1 MELLRNSKVG
11 TKLNI
16 LINSKVGTKLNI
28 LITISSIACIVLSL
42 IGFWGLERGKST
54 SSNMYEDNLLPIEW
68 IGIVES
74 NFYHVNMNFMEIMVS
89 KDEKRMNELIR
100 EMDGIRQE
108 NDYLLKQFE
117 AKVISTKEKELYNTF
132 YETFNK
138 LRTQM
143 KKAQELGKSN
153 NEEAYAYYLKEIE
166 PNMQKSIKS
175 IRELILYNSNNAEL
189 LQKENNNSAQNT
201 MIMFVSIS
209 LLAILII
216 ILIGYIIKLTIRKPL
231 VLLQNDM
238 EKVAAGDLTT
248 RTPYKAN
255 NELGHIVQS
264 FNSMLDNLQQLIA
277 NVKMTTQEV
286 ISTTEGVLQDTNRAS
301 SISNEVVQTVL
312 EVKTKIEGQVT
323 SIQESSSS
331 MEEITTGVQT
341 VAESS
346 AVVAEVAVTT
356 TERINIGSEVINHS
370 ILQMNS
376 VHDVVEE
383 TSKVINKL
391 VTRTQQIDTALA
403 AITNIAEQTNL
414 LALNAAIEAARAG
427 ENGKGFAVV
436 AAEVRDLAE
445 QSKESAKEVNHLI
458 KSIQQDTQDTVNVM
472 RKGQQKAVEGKEA
485 AHKANQTFLSI
496 MRDIDKITSQIQE
509 VSAATEEMSAG
520 TEEVNASLSLVSET
534 ATDVKKETLQTVKSI
549 QSQAVSIEQIS
560 IQSNKMKE
568 KVEELTELVSKFNIT
583 E

>member
-1 MELLRNSKVG
+1 MELLRNSK
-11 TKLNI
+11 I
-16 LINSKVGTKLNI
+16 GTKLNI

-74 NFYHVNMNFMEIMVS
+74 NFYHVNMNFMEIMLS

-100 EMDGIRQE
+100 EMDGIRKE
-108 NDYLLKQFE
+108 NDHLLKQFE
-117 AKVISTKEKELYNTF
+117 AKLISTKENELYNTF
-132 YETFNK
+132 HETFNE

-209 LLAILII
+209 ILAILII
-216 ILIGYIIKLTIRKPL
+216 ILIGYVIKLTIRKPL
-231 VLLQNDM
+231 ALLQNDM

-286 ISTTEGVLQDTNRAS
+286 IFTTEGVLQDTNRAS

-458 KSIQQDTQDTVNVM
+458 KSIQKDTQDTVNVM
-472 RKGQQKAVEGKEA
+472 QKGQQKAVEGKEA
-485 AHKANQTFLSI
+485 AYKANQTFLSI
-496 MRDIDKITSQIQE
+496 MRDIDKITGQIQE

-534 ATDVKKETLQTVKSI
+534 ATDVKKETLQTVNSI

-583 E
+583 EQKE

>member
-1 MELLRNSKVG
+1 MENVKLEVLRNSKVG

-16 LINSKVGTKLNI
+16 LIA
-28 LITISSIACIVLSL
+28 ISSIACIVLSL
-42 IGFWGLERGKST
+42 IGFLGLERGKST

-74 NFYHVNMNFMEIMVS
+74 NFYHVNMNFMEIMLS

-100 EMDGIRQE
+100 EMDGIRKE
-108 NDYLLKQFE
+108 NDHLLKQFE

-132 YETFNK
+132 HETFNE

-143 KKAQELGKSN
+143 RKAQELGKSN

-166 PNMQKSIKS
+166 PNMQKSIQS
-175 IRELILYNSNNAEL
+175 IRELISYNSNDAEL
-189 LQKENNNSAQNT
+189 LQKENNNGAQNT

-209 LLAILII
+209 ILAILII
-216 ILIGYIIKLTIRKPL
+216 LFIGYIIKLTIRKPL
-231 VLLQNDM
+231 ALLQNDM

-301 SISNEVVQTVL
+301 IISNEVVQTVL

-356 TERINIGSEVINHS
+356 TEQINIGSEVINHS

-445 QSKESAKEVNHLI
+445 QSKESANEVNHLI

-472 RKGQQKAVEGKEA
+472 QKGQQKAVEGKEA
-485 AHKANQTFLSI
+485 AYKANQTFLSI
-496 MRDIDKITSQIQE
+496 MKDIDKITGQIQE

>member
-1 MELLRNSKVG
+1 MELLR
-11 TKLNI
+11 
-16 LINSKVGTKLNI
+16 NSKVGTKLNI

-68 IGIVES
+68 IGIVDS

-108 NDYLLKQFE
+108 NDHLLKQFE

-132 YETFNK
+132 YETFNE

-201 MIMFVSIS
+201 MIMFISIS

-458 KSIQQDTQDTVNVM
+458 KSIQKDTKDTVNVM
-472 RKGQQKAVEGKEA
+472 QKGQQKAVEGKEA
-485 AHKANQTFLSI
+485 AYKANQTFLSI

-534 ATDVKKETLQTVKSI
+534 ATDVKKETLQTVNSI

-583 E
+583 EQKG

>member
-1 MELLRNSKVG
+1 MY
-11 TKLNI
+11 
-16 LINSKVGTKLNI
+16 
-28 LITISSIACIVLSL
+28 SIIL

-89 KDEKRMNELIR
+89 KDEKRMNELIT

-286 ISTTEGVLQDTNRAS
+286 ISTTESVLQDTNRAS

-391 VTRTQQIDTALA
+391 VTHTQQIDTALA

>member
-1 MELLRNSKVG
+1 MELLR
-11 TKLNI
+11 
-16 LINSKVGTKLNI
+16 NSKVGTKLNI

-108 NDYLLKQFE
+108 NDHLLKQFE

-132 YETFNK
+132 YETFNE

-391 VTRTQQIDTALA
+391 VTHTQQIDTALA

>member
-1 MELLRNSKVG
+1 MENLKLELLRNSKVG

-16 LINSKVGTKLNI
+16 LIA
-28 LITISSIACIVLSL
+28 ISSIACIVLSL
-42 IGFWGLERGKST
+42 IGFLGLERGKNT

-74 NFYHVNMNFMEIMVS
+74 NFYHVNMNFMEIMLS

-100 EMDGIRQE
+100 EMDGIRKE
-108 NDYLLKQFE
+108 NDHLLKQFE

-132 YETFNK
+132 HETFNE

-166 PNMQKSIKS
+166 PNMQKSIQS
-175 IRELILYNSNNAEL
+175 IRELIIYNSNDAEL
-189 LQKENNNSAQNT
+189 LQKGNNSGAQNT

-209 LLAILII
+209 ILAILII
-216 ILIGYIIKLTIRKPL
+216 MLIGYIIKLTIRKPL
-231 VLLQNDM
+231 ALLQNDM

-286 ISTTEGVLQDTNRAS
+286 ISSTEGVLQDTKRAS
-301 SISNEVVQTVL
+301 NISAEVVQTVL

-323 SIQESSSS
+323 SVQESSSS

-356 TERINIGSEVINHS
+356 TEQINIGSEVINHS

-458 KSIQQDTQDTVNVM
+458 KSIQQDTKDTVNVM
-472 RKGQQKAVEGKEA
+472 QKGQQKAVEGKEA

-496 MRDIDKITSQIQE
+496 MRDIDKITGQIQE

-534 ATDVKKETLQTVKSI
+534 ATEVKKETLQTVKSI

-583 E
+583 EQKG

>member
-1 MELLRNSKVG
+1 MENVKLELLRNSKVG
-11 TKLNI
+11 AKLNI
-16 LINSKVGTKLNI
+16 LIA
-28 LITISSIACIVLSL
+28 ISSIACIVLSL
-42 IGFWGLERGKST
+42 IGFLGLERGKST
-54 SSNMYEDNLLPIEW
+54 SSNMYEDNLLPIER

-74 NFYHVNMNFMEIMVS
+74 NFYHVNMNFMEIMLS

-100 EMDGIRQE
+100 EMDGIRKE
-108 NDYLLKQFE
+108 NDHLLKLFE

-132 YETFNK
+132 HETFNE

-166 PNMQKSIKS
+166 PNMQKS

-209 LLAILII
+209 ILAILII
-216 ILIGYIIKLTIRKPL
+216 ILIGYIIKMTIRKPL
-231 VLLQNDM
+231 ALLQSDM

-458 KSIQQDTQDTVNVM
+458 KSIQKDTQDTVNVM
-472 RKGQQKAVEGKEA
+472 QKGQQKAVEGKEA

-496 MRDIDKITSQIQE
+496 MRDIDKITGQIQE

-534 ATDVKKETLQTVKSI
+534 ATDVKKETLQTVNSI

-568 KVEELTELVSKFNIT
+568 KVEELKELVSKFNIT

>member
-1 MELLRNSKVG
+1 MELLR
-11 TKLNI
+11 
-16 LINSKVGTKLNI
+16 NSKVGTKLNI

-108 NDYLLKQFE
+108 NDHLLKQFE

-132 YETFNK
+132 YETFNE

-201 MIMFVSIS
+201 MIMFISIS

-458 KSIQQDTQDTVNVM
+458 KSIQKDTQDTVNVM
-472 RKGQQKAVEGKEA
+472 QKGQQKAVEGKEA

-534 ATDVKKETLQTVKSI
+534 ATDVKKETLQTVNSI

-568 KVEELTELVSKFNIT
+568 KVEELRGLVSKFNIT

>member
-1 MELLRNSKVG
+1 MELLR
-11 TKLNI
+11 
-16 LINSKVGTKLNI
+16 NSKVGTKLNI

-68 IGIVES
+68 IGSVES

-108 NDYLLKQFE
+108 NNHLLKQFE

-132 YETFNK
+132 HETFNE

-216 ILIGYIIKLTIRKPL
+216 ILIGYVIKLTIRKPL

-264 FNSMLDNLQQLIA
+264 FNSMLDNLQQLIV

-312 EVKTKIEGQVT
+312 EVKTKIEGQVS

-403 AITNIAEQTNL
+403 TITNIAEQTNL

-534 ATDVKKETLQTVKSI
+534 ATDVKKETLQTVNSI

>member
-1 MELLRNSKVG
+1 MENVKLELLRNSKVG

-16 LINSKVGTKLNI
+16 LIA
-28 LITISSIACIVLSL
+28 ISSIACIVLSL
-42 IGFWGLERGKST
+42 IGFLGLERGKST

-74 NFYHVNMNFMEIMVS
+74 NFYHVNMNFMEIMLS

-100 EMDGIRQE
+100 EMDGIRKE
-108 NDYLLKQFE
+108 NNHLLKQFE

-132 YETFNK
+132 HETFNE

-143 KKAQELGKSN
+143 RKAQELGKSN

-166 PNMQKSIKS
+166 PNMQKSIQS
-175 IRELILYNSNNAEL
+175 IRELISYNSNDAEL
-189 LQKENNNSAQNT
+189 LQKENNNGAQNT

-209 LLAILII
+209 ILAILII
-216 ILIGYIIKLTIRKPL
+216 LFIGYIIKLTIRKPL
-231 VLLQNDM
+231 ALLQNDM

-301 SISNEVVQTVL
+301 IISNEVVQTVL

-356 TERINIGSEVINHS
+356 TEQINIGSEVINHS

-391 VTRTQQIDTALA
+391 VTRTQQIDTALT

-445 QSKESAKEVNHLI
+445 QSKESANEVNHLI

-472 RKGQQKAVEGKEA
+472 QKGQQKAVEGKEA
-485 AHKANQTFLSI
+485 AYKANQTFLSI
-496 MRDIDKITSQIQE
+496 MKDIDKITGQIQE

>member
-1 MELLRNSKVG
+1 MELLR
-11 TKLNI
+11 
-16 LINSKVGTKLNI
+16 NSKVGTKLNI

-108 NDYLLKQFE
+108 NDHLLKQFE

-132 YETFNK
+132 YETFNE

-201 MIMFVSIS
+201 MIMFISIS

-458 KSIQQDTQDTVNVM
+458 KSIQKDTQDTVNVM
-472 RKGQQKAVEGKEA
+472 QKGQQKAVEGKEA
-485 AHKANQTFLSI
+485 AYKANQTFLSI

-509 VSAATEEMSAG
+509 ASAATEEMSAG

-534 ATDVKKETLQTVKSI
+534 ATDVKKETLQTVNSI

-583 E
+583 EQKG

>member
-1 MELLRNSKVG
+1 MELLRNSK
-11 TKLNI
+11 I
-16 LINSKVGTKLNI
+16 GTKLNI

-74 NFYHVNMNFMEIMVS
+74 NFYHVNMNFMEIMLS

-100 EMDGIRQE
+100 EMDGIRKE
-108 NDYLLKQFE
+108 NDHLLKQFE
-117 AKVISTKEKELYNTF
+117 AKLISTKEKELYNTF
-132 YETFNK
+132 HETFNE

-209 LLAILII
+209 ILAILII
-216 ILIGYIIKLTIRKPL
+216 ILIGYVIKLTIRKPL
-231 VLLQNDM
+231 ALLQNNM

-286 ISTTEGVLQDTNRAS
+286 IFTTESVLQDTNQAS

-458 KSIQQDTQDTVNVM
+458 KSIQKDTQDTVNVM
-472 RKGQQKAVEGKEA
+472 QKGQQKAVEGKEA
-485 AHKANQTFLSI
+485 AYKANQTFLSI
-496 MRDIDKITSQIQE
+496 MRDIDKITGQIQE

-534 ATDVKKETLQTVKSI
+534 ATDVKKETLQTVNSI

-583 E
+583 EQKE

>member
-1 MELLRNSKVG
+1 MELLR
-11 TKLNI
+11 
-16 LINSKVGTKLNI
+16 NSKVGTKLNI

-286 ISTTEGVLQDTNRAS
+286 ISATEGVLQDTNRAS

-534 ATDVKKETLQTVKSI
+534 ATDVKKETLQTVNSI

-568 KVEELTELVSKFNIT
+568 KVEELRGLVSKFNIT

>member
-1 MELLRNSKVG
+1 M
-11 TKLNI
+11 
-16 LINSKVGTKLNI
+16 
-28 LITISSIACIVLSL
+28 TISSIACIVLSL

-458 KSIQQDTQDTVNVM
+458 KSIQQDTQDSVNVM

-534 ATDVKKETLQTVKSI
+534 ATDVKKETLQTVNSI

-568 KVEELTELVSKFNIT
+568 KVEELRGLVSKFNIT

>member
-1 MELLRNSKVG
+1 MGLLRNSK
-11 TKLNI
+11 I
-16 LINSKVGTKLNI
+16 GTKLNI

-74 NFYHVNMNFMEIMVS
+74 NFYHVNMNFMEIMLS

-100 EMDGIRQE
+100 EMDGIRKE
-108 NDYLLKQFE
+108 NDHLLKQFE
-117 AKVISTKEKELYNTF
+117 AKFISTKEKELYNTF
-132 YETFNK
+132 HETFNE

-209 LLAILII
+209 ILAILII
-216 ILIGYIIKLTIRKPL
+216 ILIGYVIKLTIRKPL
-231 VLLQNDM
+231 ALLQNDM

-286 ISTTEGVLQDTNRAS
+286 IFTTEGVLQDTNRAS

-458 KSIQQDTQDTVNVM
+458 KSIQKDTQDTVNVM
-472 RKGQQKAVEGKEA
+472 QKGQQKAVEGKEA
-485 AHKANQTFLSI
+485 AYKANQTFLSI
-496 MRDIDKITSQIQE
+496 MRDIDKITDQIQE

-534 ATDVKKETLQTVKSI
+534 ATDVKKETLQTVNSI

-583 E
+583 EQKE

>member
-1 MELLRNSKVG
+1 MENVKLELLRNSKVG

-16 LINSKVGTKLNI
+16 LIA
-28 LITISSIACIVLSL
+28 ISSIACIVLSL
-42 IGFWGLERGKST
+42 IGFLGLERGKST

-74 NFYHVNMNFMEIMVS
+74 NFYHVNMNFLEIMLS

-100 EMDGIRQE
+100 EMDGIRKE
-108 NDYLLKQFE
+108 NDHLLKQFE

-132 YETFNK
+132 HETFNE

-143 KKAQELGKSN
+143 RKAQELGKSN

-166 PNMQKSIKS
+166 PNMQKSIQS
-175 IRELILYNSNNAEL
+175 IRELISYNSNDAEL
-189 LQKENNNSAQNT
+189 LQKENNNGAQNT

-209 LLAILII
+209 ILAILII
-216 ILIGYIIKLTIRKPL
+216 LFIGYIIKLTIRKPL
-231 VLLQNDM
+231 ALLQNDM

-301 SISNEVVQTVL
+301 IISNEVVQTVL

-356 TERINIGSEVINHS
+356 TEQINIGSEVINHS

-445 QSKESAKEVNHLI
+445 QSKESANEVNHLI

-472 RKGQQKAVEGKEA
+472 QKGQQKAVEGKEA
-485 AHKANQTFLSI
+485 AYKANQTFLSI
-496 MRDIDKITSQIQE
+496 MKDIDKITGQIQE

>member
-1 MELLRNSKVG
+1 MELLR
-11 TKLNI
+11 
-16 LINSKVGTKLNI
+16 NSKVGTKLNI

-108 NDYLLKQFE
+108 NDHLLKQFE

-132 YETFNK
+132 YETFNE

-166 PNMQKSIKS
+166 RNMQKSIKS

-391 VTRTQQIDTALA
+391 VTHTQQIDTALA

>member
-1 MELLRNSKVG
+1 ML
-11 TKLNI
+11 I
-16 LINSKVGTKLNI
+16 LISC
-28 LITISSIACIVLSL
+28 ISCIVLSL
-42 IGFWGLERGKST
+42 IGGWGLERGKSA
-54 SSNMYEDNLLPIEW
+54 SSNMYEDDLKSIEW
-68 IGIVES
+68 IGTIES
-74 NFYHVNMNFMEIMVS
+74 NFYHVNMNFMEIMLS
-89 KDEKRMNELIR
+89 KDEKRMNDLIK
-100 EMDGIRQE
+100 EMDGMRKE
-108 NDYLLKQFE
+108 NDQLLKQYE
-117 AKVISTKEKELYNTF
+117 AKIISNKEKELYNKF
-132 YETFNK
+132 HEAFNE
-138 LRTQM
+138 LRTQI

-166 PNMQKSIKS
+166 PNMQKTIQS
-175 IRELILYNSNNAEL
+175 IRELIIYNSNNAEL

-209 LLAILII
+209 ILAILII
-216 ILIGYIIKLTIRKPL
+216 ILIGYVIKLTIRKPL
-231 VLLQNDM
+231 ALLQNDM

-286 ISTTEGVLQDTNRAS
+286 IFTTEGVLQDTNRAS

-458 KSIQQDTQDTVNVM
+458 KSIQKDTQDTVNVM
-472 RKGQQKAVEGKEA
+472 QKGQQKAVEGKEA
-485 AHKANQTFLSI
+485 AYKANQTFLSI
-496 MRDIDKITSQIQE
+496 MTDIDKITGQIQE

-534 ATDVKKETLQTVKSI
+534 ATDVKKETLQTVNSI

-583 E
+583 EQKE

>member
-1 MELLRNSKVG
+1 MELLR
-11 TKLNI
+11 
-16 LINSKVGTKLNI
+16 NSKVGTKLNI

-108 NDYLLKQFE
+108 NDHLLKQFE

-132 YETFNK
+132 HETFNE

-201 MIMFVSIS
+201 MIMFISIS

-458 KSIQQDTQDTVNVM
+458 KSIQKDTQDTVNVM
-472 RKGQQKAVEGKEA
+472 QKGQQKAVEGKEA
-485 AHKANQTFLSI
+485 AYKANQTFLSI

-534 ATDVKKETLQTVKSI
+534 ATDVKKETLQTVNSI

-583 E
+583 EQKG